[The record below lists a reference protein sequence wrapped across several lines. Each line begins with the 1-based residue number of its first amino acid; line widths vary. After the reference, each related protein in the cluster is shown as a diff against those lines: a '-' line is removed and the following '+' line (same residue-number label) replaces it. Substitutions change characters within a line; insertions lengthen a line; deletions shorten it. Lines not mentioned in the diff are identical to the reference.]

1 MRNNLKIPL
10 GESCQGSGDF
20 VKKTI
25 HLNSIGKVISTRTEI
40 KDDDWDQENVL
51 VELDSQG
58 FSPEALAGLSDFSHV
73 EIVFFM
79 DQVDPAKVEKTAPTK
94 SGPQLAEFSRSMA

>member
-1 MRNNLKIPL
+1 
-10 GESCQGSGDF
+10 
-20 VKKTI
+20 VKNAI

-40 KDDDWDQENVL
+40 KDDSWDQENVL

-58 FSPEALAGLSDFSHV
+58 FSSEALAGLSDFSHV

-79 DQVDPAKVEKTAPTK
+79 DQVDPAKVEKSARHTRNNTGYWK
-94 SGPQLAEFSRSMA
+94 